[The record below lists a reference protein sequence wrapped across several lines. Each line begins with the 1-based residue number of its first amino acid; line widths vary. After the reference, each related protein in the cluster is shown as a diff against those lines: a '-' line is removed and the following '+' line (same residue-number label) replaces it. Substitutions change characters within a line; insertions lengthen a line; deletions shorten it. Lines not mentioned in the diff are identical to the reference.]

1 MGYITVY
8 RTLDST
14 EISLIRHKFEDESLD
29 FQVLDEHTNAAAGVA
44 GIGGEG
50 MRIQVEESQKNKAKE
65 YLRELGF
72 LNEKK
77 ADKSLETQ
85 PGGRSKWVA
94 ILFAALVVII
104 IIFII
109 VWFMDASY

>member
-14 EISLIRHKFEDESLD
+14 EVSLIRHKFEDENLD

-50 MRIQVEESQKNKAKE
+50 MRIQVEESQKSKAKK

-72 LNEKK
+72 LEEKK
-77 ADKSLETQ
+77 SDKGLETQ
-85 PGGRSKWVA
+85 PAGKNKWA
-94 ILFAALVVII
+94 LIFFAALVVII
-104 IIFII
+104 IVFLI
-109 VWFMDASY
+109 VWFMDAF